1 MTKIKTNRNN
11 TNKVP
16 PLRFPEFSGEWRYS
30 LLGNECN
37 ILCGYPFDG
46 QDMQESSGN
55 VKLLRGINI
64 TEGEIRH
71 SNELD
76 RYYSGDISKLGKYIL
91 KEGDLV
97 IGMDGSKVG
106 RNSAILT
113 ICEQGS
119 YLVQRVCRIRS
130 QKHNVEY
137 IFQHIN
143 NSKFHK
149 YVDSIKTASAIPHI
163 SQSDIQDYT
172 ISFPPTAEEQIKI
185 TSLLSLLD
193 ARIATQNKIIEK
205 YESLIQAICNTLIEA
220 EQPKVELSFNDFG
233 EPYSGLSGKSSED
246 FGKGCQYIT
255 YMNVYQNQ
263 IIDITDVGFVK
274 INETEQQSVVR
285 YGDILFTLSSETPN
299 EIGLGAVYLGDTYPL
314 YLNSFCFG
322 VHIIDE
328 SKIFPPFLA
337 YYISTKSFRKAVF
350 PLAQGSTRFNLQK
363 SDFMKKKFLFPTV
376 EKQNK
381 IYSVLKAYSDKL
393 SIEKNIAN
401 LLCEQKSYLLR
412 QLFI

>member
-205 YESLIQAICNTLIEA
+205 YESLIQAIIYQKKTDGIRKGNWQKT
-220 EQPKVELSFNDFG
+220 ELSEVLQERTEKNING
-233 EPYSGLSGKSSED
+233 YTVCSVSVSQGV
-246 FGKGCQYIT
+246 I
-255 YMNVYQNQ
+255 NQ
-263 IIDITDVGFVK
+263 IEYLGRSFAAKETSHYNVVK
-274 INETEQQSVVR
+274 
-285 YGDILFTLSSETPN
+285 YGDIVYTKSPTGDFPYGIVKRCYIKN
-299 EIGLGAVYLGDTYPL
+299 AIAVSPL
-314 YLNSFCFG
+314 YGVYKPINDNIGVILHFYFMQSNNAFNYLHPLIQKGAKNTINITNARFLENSIPLPKTEDE
-322 VHIIDE
+322 VVYIANALTSIQTKID
-328 SKIFPPFLA
+328 
-337 YYISTKSFRKAVF
+337 
-350 PLAQGSTRFNLQK
+350 
-363 SDFMKKKFLFPTV
+363 V
-376 EKQNK
+376 EK
-381 IYSVLKAYSDKL
+381 S
-393 SIEKNIAN
+393 
-401 LLCEQKSYLLR
+401 LLCSYEKEKQYLLR
-412 QLFI
+412 QMFI

>member
-1 MTKIKTNRNN
+1 M
-11 TNKVP
+11 
-16 PLRFPEFSGEWRYS
+16 RFPEFSGEWRYS
-30 LLGNECN
+30 SLWNECD

-46 QDMQESSGN
+46 QDILEDSGN

-71 SNELD
+71 SKELD
-76 RYYSGDISKLGKYIL
+76 RYYSGDISRLEKYIL

-97 IGMDGSKVG
+97 LGMDGSKVG

-113 ICEQGS
+113 ISEHGS

-137 IFQHIN
+137 IFHNIN
-143 NSKFHK
+143 NSKFHR
-149 YVDSIKTASAIPHI
+149 YVDSVKTASAIPHI
-163 SQSDIQDYT
+163 SQSDIQDY
-172 ISFPPTAEEQIKI
+172 IIAFPPTTEEQIKI
-185 TSLLSLLD
+185 TSLFSLLD
-193 ARIATQNKIIEK
+193 QRIATQNKIIEK
-205 YESLIQAICNTLIEA
+205 YESLIQAMCDTLIES
-220 EQPKVELSFNDFG
+220 EQHKVELSFNDFG
-233 EPYSGLSGKSSED
+233 EPYSGLSGKSAED
-246 FGKGCQYIT
+246 FGNGCPYIT

-263 IIDITDVGFVK
+263 IIDITDVGLVK

-285 YGDILFTLSSETPN
+285 YGDILFTLSSETAN
-299 EIGLGAVYLGDTYPL
+299 EVGMGAVYLGDAYPL

-322 VHIIDE
+322 VHITDE
-328 SKIFPPFLA
+328 SKIFSPFLA
-337 YYISTKSFRKAVF
+337 YYISTQSFRKAVF

-363 SDFMKKKFLFPTV
+363 SDFMKKIFLFPTV

-381 IYSVLKAYSDKL
+381 IYSVLKTYSNKL
-393 SIEKNIAN
+393 SIEKNIVN
-401 LLCEQKSYLLR
+401 LLYEQKSYLLR

>member
-1 MTKIKTNRNN
+1 MANN
-11 TNKVP
+11 NDKKVLNVP
-16 PLRFPEFSGEWRYS
+16 ALRFPEFSGEWRYS
-30 LLGNECN
+30 SLWNECD

-46 QDMQESSGN
+46 QDILEDSGS

-71 SNELD
+71 SKELD
-76 RYYSGDISKLGKYIL
+76 RYYSGDISRLEKYIL

-97 IGMDGSKVG
+97 LGMDGSKVG

-113 ICEQGS
+113 ISEHGS

-137 IFQHIN
+137 IFHNIN
-143 NSKFHK
+143 NSKFHR
-149 YVDSIKTASAIPHI
+149 YVDSVKTASAIPHI
-163 SQSDIQDYT
+163 SQSDIQDY
-172 ISFPPTAEEQIKI
+172 IIAFPPTTEEQIKI
-185 TSLLSLLD
+185 TSLFSLLD
-193 ARIATQNKIIEK
+193 QRIATQNKIIEK
-205 YESLIQAICNTLIEA
+205 YESLIQAMCDTLIES
-220 EQPKVELSFNDFG
+220 EQHKVELSFNDFG
-233 EPYSGLSGKSSED
+233 EPYSGLSGKSAED
-246 FGKGCQYIT
+246 FGNGCPYIT

-263 IIDITDVGFVK
+263 IIDITDVGLVK

-285 YGDILFTLSSETPN
+285 YGDILFTLSSETAN
-299 EIGLGAVYLGDTYPL
+299 EVGMGAVYLGDAYPL

-322 VHIIDE
+322 VHITDE
-328 SKIFPPFLA
+328 SKIFSPFLA
-337 YYISTKSFRKAVF
+337 YYISTQSFRKAVF

-363 SDFMKKKFLFPTV
+363 SDFMKKIFLFPTV

-381 IYSVLKAYSDKL
+381 IYSVLKTYSNKL
-393 SIEKNIAN
+393 SIEKNIVN
-401 LLCEQKSYLLR
+401 LLYEQKSYLLR